1 MNDNFMRDYTELKNN
16 TIDLKEKVQKRKV
29 MGKGDEST
37 VLLEQQIQKSLE
49 SFKKKLDTVLKGY
62 TEKYKQSLD
71 QIEASRRINML
82 NELDKVYKS
91 YKTEFDQIIDTKY
104 KFVSIFIQKI
114 SIFIQNYD
122 EEKYNNYHSKEEFGL
137 NTNKELLNKAK
148 EKNKNQDDQILG
160 LVGVA
165 REGNVLAKDIGSNL
179 EKQNVKLENLS
190 NDMDEAETNMS
201 KTRKKFE
208 DFIDKS
214 SYCCLWILIIVF
226 IVTLALI
233 IILI

>member
-1 MNDNFMRDYTELKNN
+1 MRDYTELKNN
-16 TIDLKEKVQKRKV
+16 TIDLKEKIQKRKV

-104 KFVSIFIQKI
+104 KFVSIFI
-114 SIFIQNYD
+114 
-122 EEKYNNYHSKEEFGL
+122 
-137 NTNKELLNKAK
+137 
-148 EKNKNQDDQILG
+148 
-160 LVGVA
+160 
-165 REGNVLAKDIGSNL
+165 
-179 EKQNVKLENLS
+179 
-190 NDMDEAETNMS
+190 
-201 KTRKKFE
+201 
-208 DFIDKS
+208 
-214 SYCCLWILIIVF
+214 
-226 IVTLALI
+226 
-233 IILI
+233 